1 MASLS
6 AIMTKRGQA
15 KKRIDVATEK
25 LVEIFG
31 IDVPPSPG
39 NVAQSE
45 LRHALELDRLATILE
60 SILESTDPGSL
71 DVDDDDDDD
80 DDAETDGADGSNE
93 DGEAKDELVSDDEA
107 STDGSDDPATSKTE
121 TVVPAKPSA
130 KPATAQAPKKA
141 AASKAP
147 ATRSRK
153 ATAVRAKKRRG

>member
-80 DDAETDGADGSNE
+80 ETDGADGSTE
-93 DGEAKDELVSDDEA
+93 DGEAKDESVSDDEA
-107 STDGSDDPATSKTE
+107 
-121 TVVPAKPSA
+121 
-130 KPATAQAPKKA
+130 KKA

-147 ATRSRK
+147 GTRSRK
-153 ATAVRAKKRRG
+153 AKAARRKNRS

>member
-80 DDAETDGADGSNE
+80 ETDGADGSTE
-93 DGEAKDELVSDDEA
+93 DGEAKDESVSDDEA
-107 STDGSDDPATSKTE
+107 STDGTPRPSFGARAVAGLADGFSGT
-121 TVVPAKPSA
+121 TVSVFEVAGSSEP
-130 KPATAQAPKKA
+130 
-141 AASKAP
+141 KAP
-147 ATRSRK
+147 GTRSRK
-153 ATAVRAKKRRG
+153 AKAARRKNRS

>member
-71 DVDDDDDDD
+71 DVDDDDDD
-80 DDAETDGADGSNE
+80 AETDGADGSTE
-93 DGEAKDELVSDDEA
+93 YGEAKDESVSDDEA
-107 STDGSDDPATSKTE
+107 STDGSDDPATSETE
-121 TVVPAKPSA
+121 TVVPEKPSA

-147 ATRSRK
+147 GTRSRK
-153 ATAVRAKKRRG
+153 AKAARRKNRS

>member
-15 KKRIDVATEK
+15 KKRIDAATEQ

-60 SILESTDPGSL
+60 SILESTDPGQS
-71 DVDDDDDDD
+71 DDGDDG
-80 DDAETDGADGSNE
+80 EDGADS
-93 DGEAKDELVSDDEA
+93 DSDDSTTEPNGADPTEA
-107 STDGSDDPATSKTE
+107 ERTPAESVEVAGKATS
-121 TVVPAKPSA
+121 AA
-130 KPATAQAPKKA
+130 KPAAARTTKPAAKPVARRAGKA
-141 AASKAP
+141 KP
-147 ATRSRK
+147 ARRK
-153 ATAVRAKKRRG
+153 Q